1 MECVK
6 VDCLI
11 SGEIDCADFKA
22 KLLQNK
28 DKPAII
34 NVNIGLF
41 FYLCSLP
48 CMFTHWTVG
57 MSLQGSQTWFDGLPV
72 LQELLLKELL
82 MTLIL
87 LFKLLKKV
95 DLRKI
100 ASTFIVMELCLDSWC
115 LLLKKYVFP
124 FATIDRQS

>member
-48 CMFTHWTVG
+48 YMFTHWTVG

-115 LLLKKYVFP
+115 LLLKK
-124 FATIDRQS
+124 